1 MNAPNGGKLVDEQIP
16 VTKIYDNRSSEVIKI
31 TVDKLRLI
39 HVEYLRDMEKKKNWI
54 APLGILLTLIITFVT
69 TDFKKAVFQASTWQ
83 AFFIMA
89 IVLTIGWLVVALVQA
104 ARSKTVDGLIETIKQ
119 SRSIDK

>member
-89 IVLTIGWLVVALVQA
+89 IVLRMI
-104 ARSKTVDGLIETIKQ
+104 ARRILRNSSECK
-119 SRSIDK
+119 